1 MHSLYNALLAQH
13 ARQLTP
19 VRCAEQ
25 TIAQLHRY
33 FEEVVLENNLSPL
46 IVEGLPRMS
55 DRSLRDLAR
64 IRELVGVAH
73 RAFFFVTP
81 GDAIKNLPL
90 CISDLTREPVLLKRS
105 VEEADFERFVVI
117 ADSRFSALLVSIHTD
132 TEDGTQQGGDK
143 VIWTFEPDVVY
154 SALEYLMARVHAEG
168 SFSSSVFTS
177 AVRASM
183 PKTTSL
189 QLTVSVTT
197 KLARLLQE
205 QAGREIAIN
214 RIAIA
219 IRNSLD
225 PSSVLK
231 TTVNEVGRALGAEH
245 CGLWVEGENDQP
257 ALMSCYMRDDVSSAV
272 TEEDVINDINNYVL
286 RVDKNLK
293 NYVVDGSTT
302 PGREGAHPMAG
313 VPLIYQERFMG
324 ALLVR
329 SDDPARIWQDSEIL
343 LLRTVADQVTVA
355 VNHARLYARMEQQA
369 LTDALTNCFNRRSF
383 EMQLERDLQ
392 LATRMRQP
400 LSLIFLDIDNFKRVN
415 DTHGHEAGDNALR
428 LIADVIREELRG
440 VDTAAR
446 YGGEEFAIILP
457 QADAEGALIVA
468 ERLRGRIECTQVPG
482 VGFITASFGTAT
494 FPQHASSRDTLVVTA
509 DRALYNAKHEGR
521 NRVCAPPPDV
531 VIPNDEATDEAIA
544 EIVNRETEAS
554 SSEPTLTTTVL

>member
-13 ARQLTP
+13 SRQLTP

-46 IVEGLPRMS
+46 IVEGLPRMGN
-55 DRSLRDLAR
+55 RSLRDLAR
-64 IRELVGVAH
+64 IRDLVRVAH

-90 CISDLTREPVLLKRS
+90 CISDLTRDPVLLKRS
-105 VEEADFERFVVI
+105 VEEADSERFVVI
-117 ADSRFSALLVSIHTD
+117 ADARFSALLVSIHTD
-132 TEDGTQQGGDK
+132 ESDGAEQGGDR
-143 VIWTFEPDVVY
+143 VVWTFEPDVVY
-154 SALEYLMARVHAEG
+154 SALEYLMARVHAED
-168 SFSSSVFTS
+168 SFLSSTFSN

-183 PKTTSL
+183 PKATSL

-225 PSSVLK
+225 LSSVLK
-231 TTVNEVGRALGAEH
+231 TTVNEVGCALGAEH

-257 ALMSCYMRDDVSSAV
+257 ALISCYTRDNTESAV
-272 TEEDVINDINNYVL
+272 SEEDVINDINNYIL
-286 RVDKNLK
+286 RIDKSLK
-293 NYVVDGSTT
+293 NYVVDGSTS
-302 PGREGAHPMAG
+302 PGKEEAHPIAG

-355 VNHARLYARMEQQA
+355 VNHARLYAQMQQQA
-369 LTDALTNCFNRRSF
+369 LTDVLTGCFNRRSF

-400 LSLIFLDIDNFKRVN
+400 LSLVFLDIDNFKRVN
-415 DTHGHEAGDNALR
+415 DTFGHEAGDNALR

-457 QADAEGALIVA
+457 QADAEGAIIVA
-468 ERLRGRIECTQVPG
+468 ERLRARIEHTQ
-482 VGFITASFGTAT
+482 
-494 FPQHASSRDTLVVTA
+494 
-509 DRALYNAKHEGR
+509 
-521 NRVCAPPPDV
+521 
-531 VIPNDEATDEAIA
+531 
-544 EIVNRETEAS
+544 
-554 SSEPTLTTTVL
+554 